1 MSIAK
6 NKTVITAGAVLIVTS
21 TILPKRFMND
31 MSVSEPRVSLPA
43 STAAAISEN
52 AIFMPM
58 RHKMPAAPSAAVV
71 FLELV
76 AAATITVASA
86 TSRAMAKNTTK
97 AINLPLNLSSPSGI
111 SDILSLLKTPAKRP
125 SPVKSSTMRFM
136 LSASTIFE
144 S

>member
-31 MSVSEPRVSLPA
+31 MSVSEPRVSVPA
-43 STAAAISEN
+43 LTAEETAEN
-52 AIFMPM
+52 AILMPIM
-58 RHKMPAAPSAAVV
+58 LKRPAAPSEAVALRE
-71 FLELV
+71 FV

-97 AINLPLNLSSPSGI
+97 AIKLPLNFKSPSGS
-111 SDILSLLKTPAKRP
+111 SDVPPLTRSAKRP
-125 SPVKSSTMRFM
+125 SPVKSSMMRLTLRF
-136 LSASTIFE
+136 STIFE